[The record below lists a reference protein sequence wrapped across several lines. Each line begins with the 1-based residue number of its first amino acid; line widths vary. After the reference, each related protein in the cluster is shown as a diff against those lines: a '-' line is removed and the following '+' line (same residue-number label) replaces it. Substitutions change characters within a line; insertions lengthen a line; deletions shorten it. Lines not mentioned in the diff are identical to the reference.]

1 MDEYCTLLKIKLTLS
16 PVVLYLGSPPREQE
30 EWVKVRMKGIPSLF
44 DIKTFAPGESPQKP
58 PPKSQAQSSPSMQR

>member
-1 MDEYCTLLKIKLTLS
+1 MLFY
-16 PVVLYLGSPPREQE
+16 YLGSPPREQE

-58 PPKSQAQSSPSMQR
+58 PPKSQAQQSPSMQR